1 MILLDM
7 DGVVVDW
14 DAGFYKAYGH
24 GADQIVRSSY
34 YMEACV
40 PAEHRDRAID
50 LFHSK
55 EFFLNLPPMKGS
67 LDAVRAPS
75 Y

>member
-14 DAGFYKAYGH
+14 DAGFYKAYGR

-40 PAEHRDRAID
+40 PAEHRVRSID
-50 LFHSK
+50 LFQSK
-55 EFFLNLPPMKGS
+55 ELLLTLPPMKGS